1 MIIHMRIPKSFTLD
15 SEVSDYVEGTK
26 GDRSASER
34 VNELL
39 RLAIRAEQ
47 DERLDAEAAT
57 FFGATAESERDETN
71 AFQDAALRT
80 FQRD

>member
-1 MIIHMRIPKSFTLD
+1 MRIAKSFTLD
-15 SEVSDYVEGTK
+15 AEVSDYVDGTK
-26 GDRSASER
+26 GDRSASDR

-47 DERLDAEAAT
+47 YERLDAEAAS
-57 FFGATAESERDETN
+57 FFGKSTESERKETF
-71 AFQDAALRT
+71 AFQDAALKT